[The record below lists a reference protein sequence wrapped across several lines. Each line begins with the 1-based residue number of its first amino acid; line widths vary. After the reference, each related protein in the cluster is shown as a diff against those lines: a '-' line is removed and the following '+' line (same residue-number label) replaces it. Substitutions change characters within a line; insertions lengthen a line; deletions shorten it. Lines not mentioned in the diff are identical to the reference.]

1 MKSAAREREEI
12 IKRMGFSID
21 SNQSPTAV
29 QRTATLPFLFEQQPM
44 DGESKGA
51 PYAKVAGLRALAD
64 EVAPTLPPQDA
75 GSKTLH
81 SLLKNA
87 PDAAEIWDVVGLTM
101 KACRGVG
108 IPPGVAGVPG
118 KALLVGMFTVYNAA
132 RGPQA
137 AAEGAEE
144 SANRMG
150 QWTDMSE
157 LLSDSVGHM
166 FREYNDMLERQ
177 QGAAG
182 GVAP

>member
-1 MKSAAREREEI
+1 
-12 IKRMGFSID
+12 
-21 SNQSPTAV
+21 
-29 QRTATLPFLFEQQPM
+29 M
-44 DGESKGA
+44 DGESKGADAA

-144 SANRMG
+144 TANRMG